1 MSWFNFFGRKKYQVL
16 DDAEDFLLV
25 TWDSCR
31 YDAYLEARTPALDQF
46 GEPRRAWAM
55 ATYTLP
61 AHEAMFYGFLP
72 HVFAPEPLYNRYSQQ
87 VWRISHRNVDAKP
100 LVTFPLGQGNIVNGF
115 RRRGYA
121 TLGTAAM
128 DWFRD
133 APELRQ
139 GFENFEVSGVGA
151 ARQNQWLARRL
162 EKQAR
167 KRPCFAFVNYGE
179 THSPFRYEGME
190 TVDPEVERRFG
201 LRRLFN
207 QPGLL
212 TEQWEFDHQAYR
224 RQVAAASYL
233 DARTAELIA
242 LFRRRGRPTTVIVCS
257 DHGECFGENGL
268 YGHAFYHQCVMEV
281 PMLIFRLNAPAHVA
295 PELGPRAAMGRRT
308 PRSAPSYAGAP
319 A

>member
-1 MSWFNFFGRKKYQVL
+1 MEALRQGLLWANPLAMLVWGKWPRERKAGGPGSSWPDWRRTLAGRLSDSPGRDRLAIGHARLPSGRVSSTTYRRVLTMSWFNFFRRKKYQVL

-72 HVFAPEPLYNRYSQQ
+72 HVFEPEPLYNRYSQQ

-139 GFENFEVSGVGA
+139 GFEKFEVSGVGA
-151 ARQNQWLARRL
+151 ARQNQWLARPVGKAGEETALLRL
-162 EKQAR
+162 RQ
-167 KRPCFAFVNYGE
+167 
-179 THSPFRYEGME
+179 
-190 TVDPEVERRFG
+190 
-201 LRRLFN
+201 LRRDP
-207 QPGLL
+207 QPLPLRGHG
-212 TEQWEFDHQAYR
+212 DR
-224 RQVAAASYL
+224 RSRSRAAIRPAAALQSAGPL
-233 DARTAELIA
+233 DRPMGVRPSGLPPAG
-242 LFRRRGRPTTVIVCS
+242 RRRLLPR
-257 DHGECFGENGL
+257 
-268 YGHAFYHQCVMEV
+268 
-281 PMLIFRLNAPAHVA
+281 R
-295 PELGPRAAMGRRT
+295 GP
-308 PRSAPSYAGAP
+308 PS
-319 A
+319 

>member
-1 MSWFNFFGRKKYQVL
+1 M
-16 DDAEDFLLV
+16 

-151 ARQNQWLARRL
+151 A
-162 EKQAR
+162 
-167 KRPCFAFVNYGE
+167 
-179 THSPFRYEGME
+179 
-190 TVDPEVERRFG
+190 
-201 LRRLFN
+201 
-207 QPGLL
+207 
-212 TEQWEFDHQAYR
+212 TE
-224 RQVAAASYL
+224 
-233 DARTAELIA
+233 
-242 LFRRRGRPTTVIVCS
+242 
-257 DHGECFGENGL
+257 
-268 YGHAFYHQCVMEV
+268 
-281 PMLIFRLNAPAHVA
+281 PM
-295 PELGPRAAMGRRT
+295 
-308 PRSAPSYAGAP
+308 AGAP
-319 A
+319 VGKAGEETALLRLRQLRRDPQPLPLRGHGDRRSRSRAAIRPAAALQSAGPLDRAMGVRPSGLPPAGRRRLLSRRADRRTDRVVPPPRPPHHGHRLQRPRRVFRRERPVRARLLSPVRDGGADADLPPQRPGPRRA